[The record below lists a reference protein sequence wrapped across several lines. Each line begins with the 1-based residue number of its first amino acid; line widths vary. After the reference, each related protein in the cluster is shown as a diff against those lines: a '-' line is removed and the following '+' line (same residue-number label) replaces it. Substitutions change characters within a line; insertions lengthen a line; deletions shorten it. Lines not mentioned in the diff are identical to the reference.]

1 MTILASKIFDSR
13 DVIARIEELQ
23 EDTKLINSEEE
34 EELFD
39 LLNLQDECQHSPDWN
54 YGETIIR
61 EDYFTEYIKEL
72 IDDCYSIPPELTSG
86 DWPWRHFQLDYEAAA
101 EEAKL
106 DYIECGVADYNYFIR
121 G

>member
-1 MTILASKIFDSR
+1 MTILDSKIFDSR
-13 DVIARIEELQ
+13 DVTARIEELQ
-23 EDTKLINSEEE
+23 EDTELTNSEEE
-34 EELFD
+34 ELID
-39 LLNLQDECQHSPDWN
+39 LLNLQDECQDSPDWN

-72 IDDCYSIPPELTSG
+72 IIDCFSLPSELASG

-106 DYIECGVADYNYFIR
+106 DYIECKIAGYSYFIR
-121 G
+121 A